1 MKRREFV
8 AASCL
13 AGMAPL
19 SALAQGA
26 GSGVPGSKELYELRV
41 YRLEP
46 GPKEKQFD
54 DFARQAAIPALNR
67 IGIAPVGV
75 FRMAEG
81 AEGESAERF
90 VLLPHTSA
98 ESVLT
103 MTQKLGE
110 EAEFLEAGAEFLD
123 APKND
128 PAYQRFESSLLLAFD
143 GHPKLAVPSKKDSRL
158 FQLRIYESHNTER
171 AQKKIEMFNAGE
183 IEIFHR
189 TGLNPVFFGEAL
201 VGSKLPN
208 LTYMVGFDDEAAME
222 EAWKKFRADPG
233 WLEMRGDPQYKDT
246 VSNITNLLL
255 RPAGGS
261 QI

>member
-8 AASCL
+8 AAACL
-13 AGMAPL
+13 AGMAPF

-26 GSGVPGSKELYELRV
+26 GASRPGNKDLYELRV
-41 YRLEP
+41 YHLEP
-46 GPKEKQFD
+46 GAKEKQFD

-67 IGIAPVGV
+67 IGIGPVGV
-75 FRMAEG
+75 FLMAEPS
-81 AEGESAERF
+81 EGESVERF
-90 VLLPHTSA
+90 VLLPHPSA

-103 MTQKLGE
+103 MTEKLGNDD
-110 EAEFLEAGAEFLD
+110 EFLQAGAEFLD
-123 APKND
+123 APKDD
-128 PAYQRFESSLLLAFD
+128 PAYLRFESSLLVAFD

-189 TGLNPVFFGEAL
+189 TGLNPVFFGQAL

-208 LTYMVGFDDEAAME
+208 LTYMVGFDDQAAMDA
-222 EAWKKFRADPG
+222 AWVKFRADPG
-233 WLEMRGDPQYKDT
+233 WLEMKGDSQYKDT
-246 VSNITNLLL
+246 VSNITNLVL
-255 RPAGGS
+255 RPAACS